1 MQHEKLLQ
9 QCLENLIVLPNI
21 HITSKDTPEAKQVDS
36 EYKGVITIHS
46 PLQSV
51 DYMYAIQP
59 DVTSITAEFI
69 INDLLLQQKKI
80 NEKLFLIT
88 RSLSEAAI
96 NKLVANNIEFIDT
109 NGNIY
114 LNSPAAY
121 IFIRGKNLFQEKSVS
136 HSEITSNSLKVIY
149 ILLKSPDILRTS
161 SEELALAAGV
171 TSVTVNDTLKN
182 LYKLGY
188 LQRQRDG
195 KYIITRY
202 SKLLQRWEMGYAE
215 TLRQELLLG
224 TFTPIVKSKFTV
236 FSTSLIQKAK
246 ENNFLIGGELGA
258 AIATSYLIPTR
269 AVLYVKE
276 NYQLIAEQLK
286 LKPCPEGEIIFCKQ
300 FGSYNA
306 YDYNQS
312 EPIIDP
318 LLIYAELIMEN
329 NERLEETA
337 KRIFMK
343 YIKDRQQNA

>member
-1 MQHEKLLQ
+1 MQHEENLLQ
-9 QCLENLIVLPNI
+9 QCLENLELLPNI
-21 HITSKDTPEAKQVDS
+21 QITPKNRPNKRFYSKET
-36 EYKGVITIHS
+36 GIITIYS

-59 DVTSITAEFI
+59 DVTSTTAEVVI
-69 INDLLLQQKKI
+69 DDLLLKQQKV

-121 IFIRGKNLFQEKSVS
+121 IFIREKHLFQEKSVS

-149 ILLKSPDILRTS
+149 ILLKSPDMLRTS
-161 SEELALAAGV
+161 SEELAIAAGV
-171 TSVTVNDTLKN
+171 ISVTVNDTLNN

-202 SKLLQRWEMGYAE
+202 TKLLERWEMGYAE
-215 TLRQELLLG
+215 TLRAELLLG

-236 FSTSLIQKAK
+236 FCASLIQKAK
-246 ENNFLIGGELGA
+246 ENNFLVGGELGA

-276 NYQLIAEQLK
+276 NYQLIAEKLK
-286 LKPCPEGEIIFCKQ
+286 LKPCSEGEIIFCKQ

-329 NERLEETA
+329 NKRLEETA

>member
-21 HITSKDTPEAKQVDS
+21 YITSKDTPGAKQVDS
-36 EYKGVITIHS
+36 EDKGLITIHS
-46 PLQSV
+46 PLKSV

-69 INDLLLQQKKI
+69 INDLLLQQQKI

-121 IFIRGKNLFQEKSVS
+121 IFIRGKHLFQEKSVS

-171 TSVTVNDTLKN
+171 TYITVNDTLKN

-195 KYIITRY
+195 KYMITRY
-202 SKLLQRWEMGYAE
+202 SKLLQRWKMGYAE

-236 FSTSLIQKAK
+236 FLTSLIQKAK

-258 AIATSYLIPTR
+258 AIATSYLIPIR

-337 KRIFMK
+337 KRIFTK
-343 YIKDRQQNA
+343 YIKDRQQNV